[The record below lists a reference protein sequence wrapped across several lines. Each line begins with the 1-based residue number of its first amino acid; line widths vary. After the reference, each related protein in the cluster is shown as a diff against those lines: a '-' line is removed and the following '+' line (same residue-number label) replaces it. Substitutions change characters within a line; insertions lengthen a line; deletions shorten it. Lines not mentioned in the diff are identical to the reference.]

1 MKFKATLLI
10 SLGLHLSLAALF
22 VIQPPQ
28 KTGSMT
34 YYVDLINLGGGGGG
48 NGNGGGGGNGGAGA
62 GGGGEGNSSQ
72 PAQPETAPEAALIEG
87 KSNSVKNLTVE
98 KKFQSPLRYPDREGR
113 KNVEPEKMIS
123 VIRKDR
129 PVIKGETPVKG
140 TAIGNGLKTGISSGG
155 SGGGGSGDGSGYGPG
170 GGGGGGGIG
179 GYFPYAYYV
188 DLLRNRISS
197 SWYSSLVAP
206 GLKGK
211 YVAGVYFVVRRDG
224 EVSDLRLENSSGI
237 ASLDLS
243 ARRAIENAAPF
254 APLPPD
260 FPSQYLVVHFEFEWE
275 K

>member
-1 MKFKATLLI
+1 MKFKATLLL

-22 VIQPPQ
+22 IIQPAP
-28 KTGSMT
+28 KNSAMT
-34 YYVDLINLGGGGGG
+34 YYVDLINLGSG
-48 NGNGGGGGNGGAGA
+48 GNGGGGSGAGR
-62 GGGGEGNSSQ
+62 GGGPGGGKGNSLL
-72 PAQPETAPEAALIEG
+72 PAQQEQTSGAALIEEKG
-87 KSNSVKNLTVE
+87 GSVKNLTVE
-98 KKFQSPLRYPDREGR
+98 KKYQSPLRYPDREGR

-129 PVIKGETPVKG
+129 LVVKGETLVKG
-140 TAIGNGLKTGISSGG
+140 NAVENGLKTGISSGG
-155 SGGGGSGDGSGYGPG
+155 GSGSGSGSGDGSGDGYGS
-170 GGGGGGGIG
+170 GGGGIG

-188 DLLRNRISS
+188 DLLRGRISS

-211 YVAGVYFVVRRDG
+211 YVAGVYFVVHRDG
-224 EVSDLRLENSSGI
+224 EVGDLRLENSSGI
-237 ASLDLS
+237 ESLDLS

>member
-1 MKFKATLLI
+1 MKFKATLLLSI
-10 SLGLHLSLAALF
+10 GLHLSLAALF
-22 VIQPPQ
+22 IIQPPQ
-28 KTGSMT
+28 KSSSMT
-34 YYVDLINLGGGGGG
+34 YYVDLINLGS
-48 NGNGGGGGNGGAGA
+48 GGNGGSGRGSGGGGSAGGA
-62 GGGGEGNSSQ
+62 GGGKGNSLLPIQ
-72 PAQPETAPEAALIEG
+72 QEAASQATIIEEKG
-87 KSNSVKNLTVE
+87 GSVKNLTVE
-98 KKFQSPLRYPDREGR
+98 KKYQSPLRYPDREGR
-113 KNVEPEKMIS
+113 KNAEPEKMIS

-129 PVIKGETPVKG
+129 PVIKGETLVKA
-140 TAIGNGLKTGISSGG
+140 TTIGDGLKTGISSGGG
-155 SGGGGSGDGSGYGPG
+155 SGGGGSGDGSGGGYGPG
-170 GGGGGGGIG
+170 GVGAGGF
-179 GYFPYAYYV
+179 FPYAYYV

-211 YVAGVYFVVRRDG
+211 YVAAVYFIVRRDG

-237 ASLDLS
+237 VSLDLS

>member
-22 VIQPPQ
+22 IVQPAP
-28 KTGSMT
+28 KSSGMT
-34 YYVDLINLGGGGGG
+34 YYVDLISLGGSGGGGDGSGG
-48 NGNGGGGGNGGAGA
+48 QGTGK
-62 GGGGEGNSSQ
+62 GNSLL
-72 PAQPETAPEAALIEG
+72 PVQPEAAPEAALIEG
-87 KSNSVKNLTVE
+87 GGSVKNLTVE
-98 KKFQSPLRYPDREGR
+98 SKFQSPLRYPDREGR
-113 KNVEPEKMIS
+113 KKAEPEKMIS
-123 VIRKDR
+123 VIRRDR
-129 PVIKGETPVKG
+129 PLSKIETPVRG
-140 TAIGNGLKTGISSGG
+140 SSGEGGLKTGISSGG
-155 SGGGGSGDGSGYGPG
+155 GGGGDGSGGYGS
-170 GGGGGGGIG
+170 GIG
-179 GYFPYAYYV
+179 GGFFPYAYYV

-211 YVAGVYFVVRRDG
+211 YIAGVYFIVHRDG
-224 EVSDLRLENSSGI
+224 AISGLRLENSSGI

-260 FPSQYLVVHFEFEWE
+260 FPSPYLVVHFEFEWE

>member
-1 MKFKATLLI
+1 MKFKATLLL

-22 VIQPPQ
+22 IIQPPV
-28 KTGSMT
+28 KSSSMT
-34 YYVDLINLGGGGGG
+34 YYVDLINLGSGGSG
-48 NGNGGGGGNGGAGA
+48 GGGGGNGGGA
-62 GGGGEGNSSQ
+62 GGGTGNSSLK
-72 PAQPETAPEAALIEG
+72 AQPESVPEAALIEG
-87 KSNSVKNLTVE
+87 KSGSVKNLTVE
-98 KKFQSPLRYPDREGR
+98 KKFQSPLRYPDRESR
-113 KNVEPEKMIS
+113 KNAEPEKMIS

-129 PVIKGETPVKG
+129 PLVKGETSVRG
-140 TAIGNGLKTGISSGG
+140 TAIENGLKTGISSGG
-155 SGGGGSGDGSGYGPG
+155 GGNGGGGDGGDGSGYGPG
-170 GGGGGGGIG
+170 SGGIG

-211 YVAGVYFVVRRDG
+211 YVAGVYFIVRRDG
-224 EVSDLRLENSSGI
+224 AVSDLRLENSSGI
-237 ASLDLS
+237 DSLDLS

>member
-1 MKFKATLLI
+1 MKFKATLLLSI
-10 SLGLHLSLAALF
+10 GLHLSLAALF
-22 VIQPPQ
+22 IIQPAP
-28 KTGSMT
+28 KSGAMT
-34 YYVDLINLGGGGGG
+34 YYVDLINLGSGGNGGG
-48 NGNGGGGGNGGAGA
+48 NGNGGGGNGGGGSTGGAG
-62 GGGGEGNSSQ
+62 GSKENSLLS
-72 PAQPETAPEAALIEG
+72 AQQEAAPQAALIEEKG
-87 KSNSVKNLTVE
+87 GSVKNLTVE
-98 KKFQSPLRYPDREGR
+98 KKYQSPLRYPDREGR
-113 KNVEPEKMIS
+113 KNAEPEKMIS

-129 PVIKGETPVKG
+129 TVVKGETLVKG
-140 TAIGNGLKTGISSGG
+140 TSIENGLKTGISSGG
-155 SGGGGSGDGSGYGPG
+155 GGSGNGTGSGYGPG
-170 GGGGGGGIG
+170 NGGIG

-237 ASLDLS
+237 DSLDLS

-254 APLPPD
+254 APLPSD
-260 FPSQYLVVHFEFEWE
+260 FPSQYLIVHFEFEWE